1 MIVLVP
7 RKGVS
12 DAPASRLANRKGEM
26 PVNSPT
32 VRFRQDKGAGGDP
45 REKALEHALA
55 FCPSMRRARLSAG
68 EHPGRVNVTHTFR
81 AIDLARI
88 LEVVAA
94 FGGGPFRDDAT
105 LIVVAVK

>member
-1 MIVLVP
+1 
-7 RKGVS
+7 
-12 DAPASRLANRKGEM
+12 
-26 PVNSPT
+26 
-32 VRFRQDKGAGGDP
+32 
-45 REKALEHALA
+45 
-55 FCPSMRRARLSAG
+55 
-68 EHPGRVNVTHTFR
+68 VTHTFR